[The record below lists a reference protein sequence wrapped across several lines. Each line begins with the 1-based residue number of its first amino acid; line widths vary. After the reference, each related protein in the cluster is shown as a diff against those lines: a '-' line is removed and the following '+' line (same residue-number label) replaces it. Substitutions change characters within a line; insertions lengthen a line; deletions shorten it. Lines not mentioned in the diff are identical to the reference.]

1 MVLLAAAMGEPFNRC
16 RFSEWASIQKLER
29 ANDGTQ
35 MMEISLMCSQSTD
48 HFFEGDT
55 HFLGGWKT
63 WNSKYMK

>member
-16 RFSEWASIQKLER
+16 RFSEWASIQELER
-29 ANDGTQ
+29 ANHGTQ

>member
-16 RFSEWASIQKLER
+16 RFSERASIQELER